1 MSQDK
6 DKTLFFRR
14 FSKESRKGLWNFEG
28 SLRIKLFEKW
38 KIRRYRLFL
47 RRGMNRAKYTF
58 LLEGRRLT
66 WYREFDTLLCLQP
79 DLHRVYIYIWCFA
92 CTYYSISRFLQTV
105 KTYFARK
112 KKKYEILI
120 YELFTILKL
129 WTNYLWF
136 SLVKISLK
144 VSFEQ
149 NEISYPPMQYLFR
162 MKFSFLSSIC
172 LRSLKRRS
180 RTFRGKCLYHL
191 RAAWRQRGND
201 V

>member
-6 DKTLFFRR
+6 DKILFFRR
-14 FSKESRKGLWNFEG
+14 FSNESRKGLWNFEG

-38 KIRRYRLFL
+38 KTGIDYFCV
-47 RRGMNRAKYTF
+47 AKYTF

-66 WYREFDTLLCLQP
+66 WYGEFDTPLCLQP

>member
-14 FSKESRKGLWNFEG
+14 FSKIFEG
-28 SLRIKLFEKW
+28 VAQRTLEFRRKFTDKTFW
-38 KIRRYRLFL
+38 KMEDRYRLFL
-47 RRGMNRAKYTF
+47 RREIYFSTQGKEIN
-58 LLEGRRLT
+58 LIRRVRYPFVSAT
-66 WYREFDTLLCLQP
+66 RSSP
-79 DLHRVYIYIWCFA
+79 SIYIWCFA

-105 KTYFARK
+105 KTYFARKK